1 MHVFELRYPGTW
13 LTGMSPAEAQP
24 IQMVLHLFETHLADA
39 AVSLSWFEES
49 RPVMRNRRPAREER
63 EQRAAKA
70 RAIEAEVEKR
80 IPEGLPPQE
89 AWAAREALRDAA
101 TSEARRGEWSRGCV
115 PETYAF
121 RVPFIHAHSFLFA
134 LVGILKALRAIE
146 GMAAAPAPARIA
158 AKRFESLFPTAVGIR
173 DSAHHVEERARGLK
187 RGGKPIELKPI
198 ETGPIRAPA
207 GALMLSMLNGNR
219 LGYTMDDGAYG
230 ELEVSRETLESAQV
244 IIQEVLD
251 AFAWKGPVRTVPT

>member
-1 MHVFELRYPGTW
+1 
-13 LTGMSPAEAQP
+13 MSPAEAHP
-24 IQMVLHLFETHLADA
+24 IQMVIHLFETHLADA

-49 RPVMRNRRPAREER
+49 RLVMGNRRPAREEW

-146 GMAAAPAPARIA
+146 GMAAAPAPARTA
-158 AKRFESLFPTAVGIR
+158 AKRVAGLFPTAVGIR

-230 ELEVSRETLESAQV
+230 ELEVSRETLKSAQV
-244 IIQEVLD
+244 IMQEVLD
-251 AFAWKGPVRTVPT
+251 AFAWKGPATTVPT